1 MTWVKLEDTVTLHPK
16 LLRLSDGAFR
26 LWINGLAFANRGV
39 TNGRIDKVLVPSLN
53 HHGRWTAKQ
62 LAGFVAELAGGLW
75 LDEADHYQIHD
86 YEHHQY
92 EATKERVERK
102 REVDREKQRRK
113 RQRDDENRRVSLGMS
128 PGDKEGDTTSE
139 FSVPTRPDPI
149 SPSERETRA
158 PEEPPRQPT
167 PKHMGRFLD
176 SLDPDR
182 PSTEQLRLVASMFS
196 AHRKAAGAGGWAWDG
211 KAYGT
216 TYEALCRVAGMLA
229 DEPDPDAAYAAAM
242 RGFLADER
250 SKAANYPF
258 TFFAQD
264 FGAYVAKGESA
275 PGKNSEL
282 AAAEADLARAA
293 EAKSRAHGADVETQI
308 RLGEA
313 HRAAQDRVFA
323 LRRRGAA

>member
-1 MTWVKLEDTVTLHPK
+1 MSGRIRSIKPEWLDDERMAMASSEARVLSISLMLLADDYGRGRANLTMLAGRVFPGVANPRETLANA
-16 LLRLSDGAFR
+16 LGELARLSFVVLYDVDGQSYFAIRNWTKHQRVDKPGKPHVPPPTTESLKIQDFR
-26 LWINGLAFANRGV
+26 ESSRESRESSGESRENLAPDQDQEGTRKG
-39 TNGRIDKVLVPSLN
+39 
-53 HHGRWTAKQ
+53 
-62 LAGFVAELAGGLW
+62 AGDA
-75 LDEADHYQIHD
+75 
-86 YEHHQY
+86 
-92 EATKERVERK
+92 
-102 REVDREKQRRK
+102 
-113 RQRDDENRRVSLGMS
+113 
-128 PGDKEGDTTSE
+128 
-139 FSVPTRPDPI
+139 
-149 SPSERETRA
+149 RA
-158 PEEPPRQPT
+158 PEETSRQPT
-167 PKHMGRFLD
+167 PKHIGRFLD

-182 PSTEQLRLVASMFS
+182 PSTEQLRLVASTFS

-216 TYEALCRVAGMLA
+216 TYEALCRVAAMLA

-258 TFFAQD
+258 PFFAQD
-264 FGAYVAKGESA
+264 FGAYVAKGQAS
-275 PGKNSEL
+275 PSKPSDL